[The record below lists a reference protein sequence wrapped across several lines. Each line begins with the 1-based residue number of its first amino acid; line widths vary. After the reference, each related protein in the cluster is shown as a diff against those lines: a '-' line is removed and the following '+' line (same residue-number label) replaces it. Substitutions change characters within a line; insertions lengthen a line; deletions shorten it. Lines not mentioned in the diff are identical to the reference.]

1 MSFAHIGM
9 LLNKVVNMNKYFGN
23 KLAIFIFAF
32 PALLL
37 FTVYVVYPILPEIMI
52 SFQKNDGFKSMGFVG
67 FENYAKVLK
76 DPTFWRSNKNTFIMV
91 LVSLFAGLP
100 ISLLFA
106 LVLDRISDS
115 PRRFFKSSS
124 VLPAVL
130 QVTVISQMWIAIYE
144 PQWGLINSILRA
156 VGLEK
161 YALAWLSDK
170 KTVVLAITVAFL
182 WQYLGLN
189 ALLFYTGIKA
199 IPKNYYEA
207 ATIDGA
213 GFFRVSFSITI
224 PLLQDV
230 IKYVLVLSTLGC
242 MSQFAHVRTMTAGG
256 PGDISRTVIYQLY
269 FKAFSASDY
278 GQGCAIAIIFV
289 IECLILTFFINR
301 FVAREKIEY

>member
-1 MSFAHIGM
+1 M
-9 LLNKVVNMNKYFGN
+9 KKYFGN
-23 KLAIFIFAF
+23 KLAIFVFAF

-37 FTVYVVYPILPEIMI
+37 FTIYVVYPILPEVLI
-52 SFQKNDGFKSMGFVG
+52 SFQKNDGFKNMGFVG
-67 FENYAKVLK
+67 FANYAKALK
-76 DPTFWRSNKNTFIMV
+76 DPTFWKSNNNTFIMV
-91 LVSLFAGLP
+91 AISLLVGLP
-100 ISLLFA
+100 ISLLLA
-106 LVLDRISDS
+106 LVMDRLSDS
-115 PRRFFKSSS
+115 PRRFFKASS

-156 VGLEK
+156 VGLDDL
-161 YALAWLSDK
+161 ALAWLSNK
-170 KTVVLAITVAFL
+170 KTVVLAITIAFL

-213 GFFRVSFSITI
+213 GFFRTSFNITI

-230 IKYVLVLSTLGC
+230 IKYVLILSTLGC
-242 MSQFAHVRTMTAGG
+242 MAQFAHVRTMTAGG
-256 PGDISRTVIYQLY
+256 PGDTSRTVIYQLY
-269 FKAFSASDY
+269 YKAFSASDY

-289 IECLILTFFINR
+289 IECLVLTFFINR
-301 FVAREKIEY
+301 FVAREKIEF

>member
-1 MSFAHIGM
+1 MEIKQEYIYNGIS
-9 LLNKVVNMNKYFGN
+9 LSVCR
-23 KLAIFIFAF
+23 LA
-32 PALLL
+32 
-37 FTVYVVYPILPEIMI
+37 
-52 SFQKNDGFKSMGFVG
+52 
-67 FENYAKVLK
+67 
-76 DPTFWRSNKNTFIMV
+76 
-91 LVSLFAGLP
+91 

-199 IPKNYYEA
+199 IPR
-207 ATIDGA
+207 TTM
-213 GFFRVSFSITI
+213 RL
-224 PLLQDV
+224 PP
-230 IKYVLVLSTLGC
+230 STEPD
-242 MSQFAHVRTMTAGG
+242 F
-256 PGDISRTVIYQLY
+256 PG
-269 FKAFSASDY
+269 
-278 GQGCAIAIIFV
+278 
-289 IECLILTFFINR
+289 
-301 FVAREKIEY
+301 

>member
-1 MSFAHIGM
+1 M
-9 LLNKVVNMNKYFGN
+9 KKYFGN
-23 KLAIFIFAF
+23 KLAIFVFAF

-37 FTVYVVYPILPEIMI
+37 FTIYVVYPILPEVLI
-52 SFQKNDGFKSMGFVG
+52 SFQKNDGFKNMGFVG
-67 FENYAKVLK
+67 FANYAKVFK
-76 DPTFWRSNKNTFIMV
+76 DPTFWKSNNNTFIMV
-91 LVSLFAGLP
+91 A
-100 ISLLFA
+100 ISLLVGLPFSLLLA
-106 LVLDRISDS
+106 LVMDRLSDS
-115 PRRFFKSSS
+115 PRRFFKASS

-156 VGLEK
+156 VGLDDL
-161 YALAWLSDK
+161 ALAWLSNK
-170 KTVVLAITVAFL
+170 KTVVLAITIAFL

-213 GFFRVSFSITI
+213 GFFRTSFNISI

-230 IKYVLVLSTLGC
+230 IKYVLILSTLGC
-242 MSQFAHVRTMTAGG
+242 MAQFAHVRTMTAGG
-256 PGDISRTVIYQLY
+256 PGDTSRTVIYQLY
-269 FKAFSASDY
+269 YKAFSASDY

-289 IECLILTFFINR
+289 IECLVLTFFINR
-301 FVAREKIEY
+301 FVAREKIEF

>member
-1 MSFAHIGM
+1 M
-9 LLNKVVNMNKYFGN
+9 KKYFGN
-23 KLAIFIFAF
+23 KLAIFLFAF

-37 FTVYVVYPILPEIMI
+37 FTVYVVYPIIPELNI
-52 SFQKNDGFKSMGFVG
+52 SFQKNDGFKNMGYVG
-67 FENYAKVLK
+67 FDNYVKVLK
-76 DPTFWRSNKNTFIMV
+76 DPTFWRSNRNTFIMV
-91 LVSLFAGLP
+91 LVSLFGGLP

-106 LVLDRISDS
+106 LVMDRMSEGS
-115 PRRFFKSSS
+115 RRFFKFSS

-130 QVTVISQMWIAIYE
+130 QVTVISQMCIAIYE
-144 PQWGLINSILRA
+144 PQWGLVNSILRA

-161 YALAWLSDK
+161 YAMAWLSDK

-199 IPKNYYEA
+199 IPRTYYEA

-213 GFFRVSFSITI
+213 GFFRISFSITI

-242 MSQFAHVRTMTAGG
+242 MSQFAHVRVMTAGG
-256 PGDISRTVIYQLY
+256 PGDLSRTVIYQLY
-269 FKAFSASDY
+269 YKAFSASDY
-278 GQGCAIAIIFV
+278 GQACAIAIIFV

-301 FVAREKIEY
+301 FMAREKIEF

>member
-1 MSFAHIGM
+1 M
-9 LLNKVVNMNKYFGN
+9 KKYFGN
-23 KLAIFIFAF
+23 KLAIFVFAF

-37 FTVYVVYPILPEIMI
+37 FTIYVVYPILPEVLI
-52 SFQKNDGFKSMGFVG
+52 SFQKNDGFKNMGFVG
-67 FENYAKVLK
+67 FANYAKVFK
-76 DPTFWRSNKNTFIMV
+76 DPTFWKSNNNTFIMV
-91 LVSLFAGLP
+91 AISLLVGLP
-100 ISLLFA
+100 ISLLLA
-106 LVLDRISDS
+106 LVMDRLSDS
-115 PRRFFKSSS
+115 PRRFFKASS

-156 VGLEK
+156 VGLDDL
-161 YALAWLSDK
+161 ALAWLSNK
-170 KTVVLAITVAFL
+170 KTVVLAITIAFL

-213 GFFRVSFSITI
+213 GFFRTSFNITI

-230 IKYVLVLSTLGC
+230 IKYVLILSTLGC
-242 MSQFAHVRTMTAGG
+242 MAQFAHVRTMTAGG
-256 PGDISRTVIYQLY
+256 PGDTSRTVIYQLY
-269 FKAFSASDY
+269 YKAFSASDY

-289 IECLILTFFINR
+289 IECLVLTFFINR
-301 FVAREKIEY
+301 FVAREKIEF

>member
-1 MSFAHIGM
+1 M
-9 LLNKVVNMNKYFGN
+9 KKYFGN
-23 KLAIFIFAF
+23 KLAIFVFAF

-37 FTVYVVYPILPEIMI
+37 FTIYVVYPILPEVLI
-52 SFQKNDGFKSMGFVG
+52 SFQKNDGFKNMGFVG
-67 FENYAKVLK
+67 FANYAKALK
-76 DPTFWRSNKNTFIMV
+76 DPTFWKSNNNTFIMV
-91 LVSLFAGLP
+91 AISLLVGLP
-100 ISLLFA
+100 ISLLLA
-106 LVLDRISDS
+106 LVMDRLSDS
-115 PRRFFKSSS
+115 PRRFFKASS

-156 VGLEK
+156 VGLDEL
-161 YALAWLSDK
+161 ALAWLSDK
-170 KTVVLAITVAFL
+170 KTVVIAITIAFL

-213 GFFRVSFSITI
+213 GFFRTSFNITI

-230 IKYVLVLSTLGC
+230 IKYVLILSTLGC
-242 MSQFAHVRTMTAGG
+242 MAQFAHVRTMTAGG
-256 PGDISRTVIYQLY
+256 PGDTSRTVIYQLNY
-269 FKAFSASDY
+269 KAFSASDY

-289 IECLILTFFINR
+289 IECLVLTFFINR
-301 FVAREKIEY
+301 FVAREKIEF